1 MTAILGTALFFVI
14 APCLAAVLIP
24 WWITGWQ
31 LRPPSFG
38 LELTR
43 LVGVIF
49 PGL

>member
-31 LRPPSFG
+31 FRPPSFG